1 VRALLHLRAQ
11 KGAEGICVDSASIL
25 FVERGAVEDRSR
37 GAARSPPLKSNSREM
52 HLKAEGKG
60 ASGTTRA
67 RAGHEHQFAFRL
79 IFSVSGNKAHRAS
92 KLSGIT
98 PQDSVT
104 LVRDFKPLILLEQF
118 ALIRTAFVSDVH
130 RTVRRLRGIDLCK
143 LLS

>member
-1 VRALLHLRAQ
+1 
-11 KGAEGICVDSASIL
+11 
-25 FVERGAVEDRSR
+25 
-37 GAARSPPLKSNSREM
+37 M

-60 ASGTTRA
+60 ARGMTRA

-79 IFSVSGNKAHRAS
+79 IFSVSGNQAHRAS

-143 LLS
+143 PLS